1 MLSINYE
8 LKIKNYVNNQVFTT
22 YKTKLNHLYHL
33 IVNTHKNLH
42 MKLIKLDAIDS
53 TNDFL
58 KGLSQK
64 EKLEN
69 YTVVTAKSQ
78 TKGKGQ
84 MGSNWDSEDNKNLT
98 ISILIK
104 KTVFKINEIFNL
116 NILIA
121 VSIIQVLNDLKISN
135 LNIKWPNDIMAEN
148 KKIAGIL
155 IENTIKENGKIES
168 IVGIGMN
175 VNQTNFDNLPKA
187 SSLKNI
193 IHQDFDIDTLLEN
206 IVFKIE
212 NNIEKLKNNDIDS
225 FWNEYENYLF
235 KKGKPTLFEDTDQQR
250 FMGIINRVTRNGQLE
265 VLLEDDSLKCFE
277 VKEIMMIY

>member
-1 MLSINYE
+1 MLIANSY
-8 LKIKNYVNNQVFTT
+8 
-22 YKTKLNHLYHL
+22 
-33 IVNTHKNLH
+33 KNLP

-84 MGSNWDSEDNKNLT
+84 MGSNWDSEHNKNLT

-104 KTVFKINEIFNL
+104 KTIVNINEIFNL
-116 NILIA
+116 NILVA
-121 VSIIQVLNDLKISN
+121 VSVIQVLNDLKISN

-212 NNIEKLKNNDIDS
+212 NNIEKLKSNDIDS
-225 FWNEYENYLF
+225 FWKEYENYLF
-235 KKGKPTLFEDTDQQR
+235 KKGKPILFEDTNQQR
-250 FMGIINRVTRNGQLE
+250 FMGIINGVKRNGQLE
-265 VLLEDDSLKCFE
+265 VLVENDSVKYFE
-277 VKEIMMIY
+277 VKEIRMIY

>member
-1 MLSINYE
+1 MLITNSY
-8 LKIKNYVNNQVFTT
+8 
-22 YKTKLNHLYHL
+22 
-33 IVNTHKNLH
+33 KNLH

-78 TKGKGQ
+78 TKGRGQ

-235 KKGKPTLFEDTDQQR
+235 KKGKPTLFEDTNQQR
-250 FMGIINRVTRNGQLE
+250 FMGIINGVTRNGQLE
-265 VLLEDDSLKCFE
+265 ILLEDDSVKCFG
-277 VKEIMMIY
+277 VKEITMIY

>member
-8 LKIKNYVNNQVFTT
+8 FKINNSVNNQVFTT

-64 EKLEN
+64 ENLES

-84 MGSNWDSEDNKNLT
+84 MGSNWESERSKNLT
-98 ISILIK
+98 ASILIK
-104 KTVFKINEIFNL
+104 ENNVTINAIFDL
-116 NILIA
+116 NILIS
-121 VSIIQVLNDLKISN
+121 VSIIQVLNDLNICN

-155 IENTIKENGKIES
+155 IENSIKENGKIES
-168 IVGIGMN
+168 IVGIGLN

-187 SSLKNI
+187 SSLKNVA
-193 IHQDFDIDTLLEN
+193 HQDFDIDTLLEN
-206 IVFKIE
+206 IVLKIE
-212 NNIEKLKNNDIDS
+212 DNVEKQKNNEIDS

-235 KKGKPTLFEDTDQQR
+235 KKGKTTLFEDTNKHR
-250 FMGIINRVTRNGQLE
+250 FMGIINGVNRNGQLE
-265 VLLEDDSLKCFE
+265 VLLENDSVKYFE
-277 VKEIMMIY
+277 VKEIRMIY

>member
-1 MLSINYE
+1 
-8 LKIKNYVNNQVFTT
+8 
-22 YKTKLNHLYHL
+22 
-33 IVNTHKNLH
+33 

-64 EKLEN
+64 ENLEN
-69 YTVVTAKSQ
+69 YTVVSAKHQ

-84 MGSNWDSEDNKNLT
+84 MGSSWSSEGNKNLIT
-98 ISILIK
+98 SMLVKNAIVSI
-104 KTVFKINEIFNL
+104 NDIFNL
-116 NILIA
+116 NILVA
-121 VSIIQVLNDLKISN
+121 VSIIQVLNILKITN

-155 IENTIKENGKIES
+155 IENSIKENGQIES
-168 IVGIGMN
+168 IVGIGLN

-187 SSLKNI
+187 SSLKNRMN
-193 IHQDFDIDTLLEN
+193 QDFDVDTILES
-206 IVFKIE
+206 IVHKIE
-212 NNIEKLKNNDIDS
+212 DNIEKLKNNEIDS

-235 KKGKPTLFEDTDQQR
+235 KKGKPTLFEDSNQQC
-250 FMGIINRVTRNGQLE
+250 FMGIINGVTRNGQLE
-265 VLLEDDSLKCFE
+265 ILLEDDSVSYFG

>member
-1 MLSINYE
+1 
-8 LKIKNYVNNQVFTT
+8 
-22 YKTKLNHLYHL
+22 
-33 IVNTHKNLH
+33 

-64 EKLEN
+64 ENLEN

-84 MGSNWDSEDNKNLT
+84 MGSSWSSEGNKNLIT
-98 ISILIK
+98 SMLVKNAIVSI
-104 KTVFKINEIFNL
+104 NDIFNL
-116 NILIA
+116 NILVA
-121 VSIIQVLNDLKISN
+121 VSIIQVLNILKITN

-155 IENTIKENGKIES
+155 IENSIKENGQIES
-168 IVGIGMN
+168 IVGIGLN

-187 SSLKNI
+187 SSLKNRMN
-193 IHQDFDIDTLLEN
+193 QDFDVDTILES
-206 IVFKIE
+206 IVHKIE
-212 NNIEKLKNNDIDS
+212 DNIEKLKNNEIDS

-235 KKGKPTLFEDTDQQR
+235 KKGKPTLFEDSNQQC
-250 FMGIINRVTRNGQLE
+250 FMGIINGVTRNGQLE
-265 VLLEDDSLKCFE
+265 ILLEDDSVSYFG

>member
-1 MLSINYE
+1 
-8 LKIKNYVNNQVFTT
+8 
-22 YKTKLNHLYHL
+22 
-33 IVNTHKNLH
+33 

-64 EKLEN
+64 ENLEN
-69 YTVVTAKSQ
+69 YTVVTAKNQ

-84 MGSNWDSEDNKNLT
+84 MGSSWSSEDNKNLIT
-98 ISILIK
+98 SMLVKNAIVSI
-104 KTVFKINEIFNL
+104 NDIFNL
-116 NILIA
+116 NILVA
-121 VSIIQVLNDLKISN
+121 VSIIQVLNILKITN

-155 IENTIKENGKIES
+155 IENSIKENGQIES
-168 IVGIGMN
+168 IVGIGLN

-187 SSLKNI
+187 SSLKNRMN
-193 IHQDFDIDTLLEN
+193 QDFDVDTILES
-206 IVFKIE
+206 IVHKIE
-212 NNIEKLKNNDIDS
+212 DNIEKLKNNEIDS

-235 KKGKPTLFEDTDQQR
+235 KKGKPTLFEDSNQQC
-250 FMGIINRVTRNGQLE
+250 FMGIINGVTRNGQLE
-265 VLLEDDSLKCFE
+265 ILLEDDSVSYFG